1 MTWFSL
7 YVRVIYK
14 LGSWTDHMVCTSRQC
29 LIKWINATSKQG
41 KHEYL
46 IHEQNKTK
54 VVVGACMFWYIYPLI
69 GCCGE
74 SCFNSMKKNE
84 ENKSKFKY
92 NKSKWNCYF
101 NFLYIF

>member
-7 YVRVIYK
+7 YVRVIDK
-14 LGSWTDHMVCTSRQC
+14 HGSWTDHMVCTSRQC

-74 SCFNSMKKNE
+74 SCFKSMKKNE

-92 NKSKWNCYF
+92 NKSNWF
-101 NFLYIF
+101 FDLLDIF

>member
-1 MTWFSL
+1 
-7 YVRVIYK
+7 
-14 LGSWTDHMVCTSRQC
+14 MVCTSRQC

-74 SCFNSMKKNE
+74 SCFKSMKKNE
-84 ENKSKFKY
+84 ENQTLNTINQSENVLLFFSKFSRII
-92 NKSKWNCYF
+92 NYF
-101 NFLYIF
+101 RLLHYVLILLRKNW